1 MNSYERFCFNLLGAR
16 MKARREKYNHLRN
29 DIISARLKTPF
40 EVYISTAV
48 VSSVLVGLAAA
59 VIIGLL
65 SWALKLPNLI
75 KYRGNVPGVVSSAS
89 TALAPYSLVIGT
101 IVIVILSLLIFGGIT
116 YAVFLLYPGV
126 EAGNRRRS
134 IDASLPYAI
143 NYITAMSTAG
153 ITPAEVFRLL
163 GDSPIYGESHVEARY
178 IAREVDIFGRDLI
191 DAMRLVS
198 NSTPSSR
205 MKEFLQGAIA
215 SISSGGNLTEY
226 FRTKADQYALE
237 NRQTQ
242 KLFLDT
248 LSLIAESYVTAMVA
262 GTLFLIILQS
272 IMSVLSADNNP
283 MFLYAIIYI
292 MIPLGSA
299 AFVIMIS
306 SMTPES

>member
-1 MNSYERFCFNLLGAR
+1 MNSYERLCFNLLGKW
-16 MKARREKYNHLRN
+16 MKKKRGDYAQLRN

-40 EVYISTAV
+40 EVYLSTAYISSIIMGLV
-48 VSSVLVGLAAA
+48 VAAIIGVISWVFRLPTYIKYKGAVPDFLVGL
-59 VIIGLL
+59 
-65 SWALKLPNLI
+65 S
-75 KYRGNVPGVVSSAS
+75 
-89 TALAPYSLVIGT
+89 PYSLIIGT
-101 IVIVILSLLIFGGIT
+101 ILITIFSLLIFGGIT
-116 YAVFLLYPGV
+116 YLIFIVYPGI
-126 EAGNRRRS
+126 EAGNRRRN

-143 NYITAMSTAG
+143 NYITSMSTAG

-178 IAREVDIFGRDLI
+178 IAREIDIFGRDLI

-198 NSTPSSR
+198 ASTPSKR
-205 MKEFLQGAIA
+205 MKEFLQGAMA
-215 SISSGGNLTEY
+215 SISSGGNLTDY

-237 NRQTQ
+237 NHQTQ
-242 KLFLDT
+242 KLFLET
-248 LSLIAESYVTAMVA
+248 LALISESYVTAMVA

-272 IMSVLSADNNP
+272 IMSVLSGDNRP
-283 MFLYAIIYI
+283 MFLYAVIYI